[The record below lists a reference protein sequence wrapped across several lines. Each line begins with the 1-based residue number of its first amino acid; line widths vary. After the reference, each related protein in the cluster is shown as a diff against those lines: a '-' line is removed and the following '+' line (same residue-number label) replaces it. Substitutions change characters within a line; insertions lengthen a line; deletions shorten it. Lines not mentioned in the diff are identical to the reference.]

1 MKKLRKIL
9 LVLILML
16 VVVPFNVKADEK
28 VINIYLF
35 YGDGCPHCAAE
46 EEFLDEY
53 LKVKDNVKLYKYEVW
68 YDKTNQDYLKKVQK
82 KLNNNQSGVPYTVI
96 GDKVLLGY
104 MDGVTDITIKNYI
117 DYYYN
122 NDYVDYVGKIT
133 NVSDIKDDSDKINAR
148 KKEDKKIIYDDPE
161 VEISTNKNK
170 DENKSTNK
178 QENKLEKSNEE
189 VLDNVD
195 NMLKKY
201 PVLNK
206 LSAKKISLPLLSIVL
221 GLVDGFNPCAMWIL
235 IFLITMLF
243 NMKDRKKMWILG
255 LTFIVTSGVVYL
267 LFMLTWL
274 NLATFISK
282 ISFIRLLIALIALV
296 VGIIN
301 ISKFANS
308 LIKKD
313 EGCDVV
319 DKKDRKNI
327 MNKIIKITTEKKFIL
342 ALLGIIALAASVN
355 IIELMCSIG
364 IPLLFTQILAM
375 NNLSTFEYAIY
386 MFLYIL
392 FFLIDDIIIFV
403 GSMITFK
410 VTGLSTKY
418 TKFSHLI
425 GGIIM
430 LLIGLLLIIK
440 PELLMFNF

>member
-53 LKVKDNVKLYKYEVW
+53 LKDKDNVKLYKYEVW
-68 YDKTNQDYLKKVQK
+68 YDKTNQEYLQKVQK
-82 KLNNNQSGVPYTVI
+82 KLNDKQSGVPYTVI

-104 MDGVTDITIKNYI
+104 MDGVTDVTIKNYI

-133 NVSDIKDDSDKINAR
+133 NVSDIKDDSDKIDTKNN
-148 KKEDKKIIYDDPE
+148 DK
-161 VEISTNKNK
+161 
-170 DENKSTNK
+170 K

-255 LTFIVTSGVVYL
+255 LTFIVTSGIVYL

-282 ISFIRLLIALIALV
+282 LSFIRLLIALIALV

-342 ALLGIIALAASVN
+342 ALFGIIALAASVN

-403 GSMITFK
+403 GSMITLK

-418 TKFSHLI
+418 TKLSHLI

>member
-53 LKVKDNVKLYKYEVW
+53 LKDKDNVKLYKYEVW
-68 YDKTNQDYLKKVQK
+68 YDKTNQEYLQKVQK
-82 KLNNNQSGVPYTVI
+82 KLNDKQSGVPYTVI

-104 MDGVTDITIKNYI
+104 MDGVTDVTIKNYVNE
-117 DYYYN
+117 YLEN
-122 NDYVDYVGKIT
+122 NHYVDYVGKIT
-133 NVSDIKDDSDKINAR
+133 NVSDIKDDSDKIDTKNN
-148 KKEDKKIIYDDPE
+148 DK
-161 VEISTNKNK
+161 
-170 DENKSTNK
+170 K

-189 VLDNVD
+189 ILDNVD

-255 LTFIVTSGVVYL
+255 LTFIVTSGIVYL

-282 ISFIRLLIALIALV
+282 LSFIRLLIALIALV

-342 ALLGIIALAASVN
+342 ALFGIIALAASVN

-386 MFLYIL
+386 MLLYIL

-403 GSMITFK
+403 GSMITLK